1 MPPRS
6 AFASRSRYE
15 ILGEQ
20 DVDVES
26 EESEVEQT
34 SVVLAP
40 PIQAK
45 PNGTSKSAQKKEA
58 RQRKKASSGSEA
70 DASSILAESKLAPK
84 PETVSATV
92 DSAKDTLSNAV
103 PDQVKD
109 KLPSATAAKEDAEQ
123 VATAAVQKASDVAGK
138 VQDTTAKQVASAA
151 PAMETAVNKANET
164 AGHIKAQ
171 PSKAFAEARAAKAE
185 VASSADAATQSKAVP
200 SVTPFNPSL
209 PSSLPHPPAD
219 TIPSNR
225 KRKPTDALPGS
236 PNSKGVKFQ
245 DGLLPGEGKEGEKII
260 KGVDR
265 HDRGSLEVKGGKGI
279 VQQGETDKKS
289 RNVVERTIW
298 TFIMIG
304 GFIGLL
310 CMGHPYM
317 ILLVMLCQT
326 LVYKEVTAL
335 FALRDHGGS
344 DQAEASATGRTGDAW
359 NKTLNWYFFVVT
371 NYFLYGESI
380 IYYFKVR
387 DSPSPA
393 AVLGRY

>member
-1 MPPRS
+1 
-6 AFASRSRYE
+6 
-15 ILGEQ
+15 
-20 DVDVES
+20 
-26 EESEVEQT
+26 
-34 SVVLAP
+34 VVLAP

-70 DASSILAESKLAPK
+70 DVSSILAESKLAPK

-103 PDQVKD
+103 PDQGKD
-109 KLPSATAAKEDAEQ
+109 KLPSATAAKEEVEQ

-138 VQDTTAKQVASAA
+138 VQDTTAKQVTSAA

-304 GFIGLL
+304 GFIGEL
-310 CMGHPYM
+310 
-317 ILLVMLCQT
+317 
-326 LVYKEVTAL
+326 
-335 FALRDHGGS
+335 
-344 DQAEASATGRTGDAW
+344 SAAR
-359 NKTLNWYFFVVT
+359 
-371 NYFLYGESI
+371 
-380 IYYFKVR
+380 
-387 DSPSPA
+387 
-393 AVLGRY
+393 

>member
-1 MPPRS
+1 
-6 AFASRSRYE
+6 
-15 ILGEQ
+15 
-20 DVDVES
+20 
-26 EESEVEQT
+26 
-34 SVVLAP
+34 VVLAP

-70 DASSILAESKLAPK
+70 DVSSILAESKLAPK

-103 PDQVKD
+103 PNQVKD
-109 KLPSATAAKEDAEQ
+109 KLPSATAAKEDVEQ
-123 VATAAVQKASDVAGK
+123 VATAAVQKASDVAGT
-138 VQDTTAKQVASAA
+138 VQDATAKQIASAA

-185 VASSADAATQSKAVP
+185 VATSAEEATKTKAVP

-304 GFIGLL
+304 GFIGELL
-310 CMGHPYM
+310 
-317 ILLVMLCQT
+317 
-326 LVYKEVTAL
+326 
-335 FALRDHGGS
+335 
-344 DQAEASATGRTGDAW
+344 
-359 NKTLNWYFFVVT
+359 
-371 NYFLYGESI
+371 
-380 IYYFKVR
+380 
-387 DSPSPA
+387 A
-393 AVLGRY
+393 AR